1 MLVYMLPF
9 CNSDTPVM
17 NRYSLISIR
26 ELAMWTTKLV
36 SIIGRRLN
44 GIYEAEKFT
53 FLEVNSETR
62 QLHKRRKQEFQVSR
76 LVQVMAMFSFLSK
89 EV

>member
-44 GIYEAEKFT
+44 GFYEAEKFQVHRYGEKKYPHI
-53 FLEVNSETR
+53 FLDNKHHAPKHPLEHSSCGTT
-62 QLHKRRKQEFQVSR
+62 S
-76 LVQVMAMFSFLSK
+76 S
-89 EV
+89 